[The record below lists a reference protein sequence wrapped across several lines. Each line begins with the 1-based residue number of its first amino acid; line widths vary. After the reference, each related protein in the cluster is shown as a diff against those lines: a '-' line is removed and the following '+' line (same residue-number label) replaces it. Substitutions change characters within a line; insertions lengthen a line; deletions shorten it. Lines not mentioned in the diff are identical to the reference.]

1 MTKTDKRQQQQKTK
15 GNAVHENRKKLG
27 FTSTELEMK
36 EPFKKHYNIDMF

>member
-1 MTKTDKRQQQQKTK
+1 MTKTDKRQQQKTK